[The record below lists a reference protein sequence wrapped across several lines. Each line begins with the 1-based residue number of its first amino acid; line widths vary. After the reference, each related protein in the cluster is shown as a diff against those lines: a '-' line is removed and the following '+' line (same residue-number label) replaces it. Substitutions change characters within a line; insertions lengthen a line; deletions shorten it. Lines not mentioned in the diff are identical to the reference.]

1 MSDNRH
7 NQQSRGPH
15 SRGPQPLTPSRLE
28 ELALAYVARFATTQ
42 ARLRGYLQRKLRERG
57 WAGDEEG
64 SEEGPAPVE
73 ELVARYAD
81 KGYVDDAS
89 WARMKAGSLLRRGY
103 GARRVGEALGQ
114 AGVEEALRAETR
126 PGIVEQRQAA
136 LVLARRRRFG
146 PFAMR
151 GVDDPKVRDRQLAA
165 MLRAGHPLD
174 IARRIVE
181 SEDADALEEWVHDS
195 PDGSGATGF
204 GDY

>member
-1 MSDNRH
+1 MSDKRRNP
-7 NQQSRGPH
+7 QRGPH
-15 SRGPQPLTPSRLE
+15 PLNPTRLE

-42 ARLRGYLQRKLRERG
+42 AKLRGYLQRKLRERG
-57 WAGDEEG
+57 W
-64 SEEGPAPVE
+64 SEEDAPDLEALVE
-73 ELVARYAD
+73 RYAQ

-114 AGVEEALRAETR
+114 AGVDEALRAEAR
-126 PGIVEQRQAA
+126 PDVTEQRRAA

-146 PFAMR
+146 PFA
-151 GVDDPKVRDRQLAA
+151 VQAAEDPKVQDRQLAA

-181 SEDADALEEWVHDS
+181 SEDADALEEWCES
-195 PDGSGATGF
+195 EF